1 MPDEETATGTGARPK
16 ATARERIVDALLELL
31 SEGSD
36 INHDLVAGRSG
47 LGRRTVYR
55 YFPDRDALMRS
66 AWERIVADAGPKV
79 GFPHSEDEYLH
90 TMQANYE
97 GFDKTAAVM
106 TLLRSTPQG
115 RAIRLAQRERR
126 VAAYFE
132 ALSPAAADLPAD
144 DQKVALALLQMLH
157 TTPWLEMRDQWGL
170 SGTEIARGCHW
181 AAQVLLAD
189 LRRRGNMPLERGPAE
204 KRL

>member
-1 MPDEETATGTGARPK
+1 MRKKAGAR
-16 ATARERIVDALLELL
+16 ESIVDGLLELL
-31 SEGSD
+31 AEGSD
-36 INHDLVAGRSG
+36 INHDLVAERAG

-55 YFPDRDALMRS
+55 YFPDRATLMQS
-66 AWERIVADAGPKV
+66 AWERVAADAGPSV
-79 GFPHSEDEYLH
+79 GFPRSEEEYLR
-90 TMQANYE
+90 TMRANYE

-115 RAIRLAQRERR
+115 RAVRLSQRERR
-126 VAAYFE
+126 VTAYTE

-144 DQKVALALLQMLH
+144 DQKIALALLQMLH

-170 SGTEIARGCHW
+170 SGTEIARGCRW

-189 LRRRGNMPLERGPAE
+189 LRRRGHAPLERGPAGE
-204 KRL
+204 GS